1 MSGGKNME
9 IDDEMIKVLL
19 NLVDGLHLED
29 RSILELTV
37 IKGMFDRLI
46 DFRLY
51 KLNNDFFYDESE
63 DFYSGKGG

>member
-1 MSGGKNME
+1 ME